1 MGEMHKVLMEHS
13 SNEIKV
19 STRFRVSHLSEMG
32 DKILSGSTHLRT
44 GLDTAIGVGT
54 PPIAFIL
61 AIVGV
66 ADDDDK
72 FPTPIRGTPDCCICC
87 SGDNASGV

>member
-1 MGEMHKVLMEHS
+1 MQ
-13 SNEIKV
+13 
-19 STRFRVSHLSEMG
+19 SELRW
-32 DKILSGSTHLRT
+32 KTYLRT

-87 SGDNASGV
+87 TLICCSGDKTSGE

>member
-1 MGEMHKVLMEHS
+1 MK
-13 SNEIKV
+13 
-19 STRFRVSHLSEMG
+19 
-32 DKILSGSTHLRT
+32 SGRRADVGVPGFDLRT